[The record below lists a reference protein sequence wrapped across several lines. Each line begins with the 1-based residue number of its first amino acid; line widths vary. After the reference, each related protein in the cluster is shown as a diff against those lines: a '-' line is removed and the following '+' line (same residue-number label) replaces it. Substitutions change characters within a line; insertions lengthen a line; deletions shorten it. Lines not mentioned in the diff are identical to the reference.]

1 MIDFTNTYPRM
12 TVYLMGV
19 LMFLILLLFSC
30 LIPLLLKMWNRIS
43 KSRESRWKRVEKK
56 LEKKREKKLEKK
68 IDQEKR
74 LNDSIDSQRTL
85 TESCQNK
92 AKELEARQNRLSA
105 GVQDIEER
113 MNGILSVSQKIDV
126 MVEFFDMLDKDGFWE
141 PIKIEMENE
150 NKRNGKQL

>member
-12 TVYLMGV
+12 TVYLMGM
-19 LMFLILLLFSC
+19 LMFLILLLFSY

-56 LEKKREKKLEKK
+56 LEKKLEKK

-74 LNDSIDSQRTL
+74 LNDSLDSQRTL

>member
-1 MIDFTNTYPRM
+1 MIDFTNTYPRI

-56 LEKKREKKLEKK
+56 LEKKLEKK

-74 LNDSIDSQRTL
+74 LNDSLDSQRTL

-92 AKELEARQNRLSA
+92 AKELEAKQNRLSA
-105 GVQDIEER
+105 GVHDIEER

>member
-56 LEKKREKKLEKK
+56 LEKK

-74 LNDSIDSQRTL
+74 LNDSLDSQRTL
-85 TESCQNK
+85 TESFQNK

>member
-1 MIDFTNTYPRM
+1 MIDFTNTYPRI

-56 LEKKREKKLEKK
+56 LEKKLEKK

-74 LNDSIDSQRTL
+74 LNDSLDSQRTL

-92 AKELEARQNRLSA
+92 ANELEARQNRLSA

>member
-56 LEKKREKKLEKK
+56 LEKKL
-68 IDQEKR
+68 
-74 LNDSIDSQRTL
+74 
-85 TESCQNK
+85 
-92 AKELEARQNRLSA
+92 
-105 GVQDIEER
+105 
-113 MNGILSVSQKIDV
+113 
-126 MVEFFDMLDKDGFWE
+126 
-141 PIKIEMENE
+141 
-150 NKRNGKQL
+150 

>member
-1 MIDFTNTYPRM
+1 MSHTYAAENVEQDFKIP
-12 TVYLMGV
+12 GV
-19 LMFLILLLFSC
+19 
-30 LIPLLLKMWNRIS
+30 KVEEGGEETGEET
-43 KSRESRWKRVEKK
+43 REET
-56 LEKKREKKLEKK
+56 
-68 IDQEKR
+68 EKR
-74 LNDSIDSQRTL
+74 LHDSLDSQRTL

-105 GVQDIEER
+105 GVQDIEKR
-113 MNGILSVSQKIDV
+113 MNRILSVSQKIDV

>member
-56 LEKKREKKLEKK
+56 LEKKLEKK

-126 MVEFFDMLDKDGFWE
+126 MVEFFDKLDKDGFWE

>member
-1 MIDFTNTYPRM
+1 MIDFTNTYPRI

-56 LEKKREKKLEKK
+56 LEKKLEKK

-74 LNDSIDSQRTL
+74 LNDSLDSQRSL

>member
-56 LEKKREKKLEKK
+56 LEKKLEKK

-74 LNDSIDSQRTL
+74 LNDSLDSQRTL

-92 AKELEARQNRLSA
+92 AKELEARQTRLSA

>member
-1 MIDFTNTYPRM
+1 MIDFTNIYPRM

-43 KSRESRWKRVEKK
+43 KSRESRWKK
-56 LEKKREKKLEKK
+56 LEKKLEKK

-74 LNDSIDSQRTL
+74 LNDSLDSQRTL

>member
-56 LEKKREKKLEKK
+56 LEKKLEKK

-74 LNDSIDSQRTL
+74 LNDSLDSQRTL

-92 AKELEARQNRLSA
+92 AKELEARQARLSA

>member
-19 LMFLILLLFSC
+19 LMFLILLLFAC

-56 LEKKREKKLEKK
+56 LEKK

-74 LNDSIDSQRTL
+74 LNDSLDSQRTL

-105 GVQDIEER
+105 GVQDIEKR
-113 MNGILSVSQKIDV
+113 MNRILSVSQKIDV

>member
-30 LIPLLLKMWNRIS
+30 LIPLFLKMWNRIS

-56 LEKKREKKLEKK
+56 LEKKLEKK

-74 LNDSIDSQRTL
+74 LNDSLDSQRTL

>member
-1 MIDFTNTYPRM
+1 M
-12 TVYLMGV
+12 
-19 LMFLILLLFSC
+19 
-30 LIPLLLKMWNRIS
+30 
-43 KSRESRWKRVEKK
+43 
-56 LEKKREKKLEKK
+56 
-68 IDQEKR
+68 
-74 LNDSIDSQRTL
+74 
-85 TESCQNK
+85 
-92 AKELEARQNRLSA
+92 AA

>member
-56 LEKKREKKLEKK
+56 LEKKLEKK

-74 LNDSIDSQRTL
+74 LNDSLDSQRTL

-105 GVQDIEER
+105 GVQNIEKR
-113 MNGILSVSQKIDV
+113 MNRILSVSQKIDV

>member
-56 LEKKREKKLEKK
+56 LEKKLEKK

-74 LNDSIDSQRTL
+74 LNDSLDSQRTL

-92 AKELEARQNRLSA
+92 AKELEARLNRLSA

>member
-19 LMFLILLLFSC
+19 LMFLILLLFAC

-56 LEKKREKKLEKK
+56 LEKKLEKK

-74 LNDSIDSQRTL
+74 LNDSLDSQRTL
-85 TESCQNK
+85 TECCQNK

>member
-1 MIDFTNTYPRM
+1 MIDFTNTYPRI

-56 LEKKREKKLEKK
+56 LEKKLEKK

-74 LNDSIDSQRTL
+74 LNDSLDSQRTL

-92 AKELEARQNRLSA
+92 AKELEVRQNRLSA
-105 GVQDIEER
+105 GVQDIEKR
-113 MNGILSVSQKIDV
+113 MNRILSVSQKIDV

>member
-30 LIPLLLKMWNRIS
+30 LIPLLLKMRNRIS

-56 LEKKREKKLEKK
+56 LEKKLEKK

-74 LNDSIDSQRTL
+74 LNDSLDSQRTL

-105 GVQDIEER
+105 GVQDIEKR
-113 MNGILSVSQKIDV
+113 MNRILSVSQKIDV

>member
-56 LEKKREKKLEKK
+56 LEKKLEKK

-74 LNDSIDSQRTL
+74 LNDSLDSQRTL

-141 PIKIEMENE
+141 QIKIEMENE

>member
-56 LEKKREKKLEKK
+56 LEKK

-74 LNDSIDSQRTL
+74 LHDSLDSQRTL

-105 GVQDIEER
+105 GVQDIEKR
-113 MNGILSVSQKIDV
+113 MNRILSVSQKIDV

>member
-56 LEKKREKKLEKK
+56 LEKKLEKK
-68 IDQEKR
+68 IDLEKR
-74 LNDSIDSQRTL
+74 LNDSLDSQRTL

>member
-56 LEKKREKKLEKK
+56 LEKKLEKK

-74 LNDSIDSQRTL
+74 LNDSLDSQRTL

-105 GVQDIEER
+105 GVQDIEKR
-113 MNGILSVSQKIDV
+113 MNRILSVSQKIDV

-141 PIKIEMENE
+141 PRKIEMENE

>member
-56 LEKKREKKLEKK
+56 LEKKLEKK

-74 LNDSIDSQRTL
+74 LNDSLDNQRTL

-113 MNGILSVSQKIDV
+113 MNEILSVSQKIDV

>member
-1 MIDFTNTYPRM
+1 MIDFTNTYPRI

-56 LEKKREKKLEKK
+56 LEKKLEKK

-74 LNDSIDSQRTL
+74 LNDSLDSQRTL

>member
-1 MIDFTNTYPRM
+1 MIDFTNTYLRM

-56 LEKKREKKLEKK
+56 LEKKLEKK

-74 LNDSIDSQRTL
+74 LNDSLDSQRTL

>member
-56 LEKKREKKLEKK
+56 LEKNLEKK

-74 LNDSIDSQRTL
+74 LNDSLDSQRTL

>member
-56 LEKKREKKLEKK
+56 LEKKLEKK

-85 TESCQNK
+85 MESCQNK

>member
-56 LEKKREKKLEKK
+56 LEKKLEKK

-74 LNDSIDSQRTL
+74 LNDSLDSQRTL

-92 AKELEARQNRLSA
+92 AKELESRQNRLSA

-141 PIKIEMENE
+141 PIKIEIENE

>member
-19 LMFLILLLFSC
+19 LMFLILLLFAC

-56 LEKKREKKLEKK
+56 LEKKLEKK

-74 LNDSIDSQRTL
+74 LNDSLDSQRTL

-92 AKELEARQNRLSA
+92 AKELEARQNMLSA

>member
-19 LMFLILLLFSC
+19 LMFLILLLFAC

-56 LEKKREKKLEKK
+56 LEKKLEKK

-74 LNDSIDSQRTL
+74 LNDSLDSQRTL

>member
-19 LMFLILLLFSC
+19 LMSLILLLFSC

-56 LEKKREKKLEKK
+56 LEKKLEKK

-74 LNDSIDSQRTL
+74 LNDSLDSQRTL

>member
-56 LEKKREKKLEKK
+56 LEKKLEKK

-74 LNDSIDSQRTL
+74 LNDSLDSQRTL

-141 PIKIEMENE
+141 PIKNEMENE

>member
-56 LEKKREKKLEKK
+56 LDKKLEKKLEKK

-74 LNDSIDSQRTL
+74 LNDSLDSQRTL

-92 AKELEARQNRLSA
+92 EKELEARQNRLSA

>member
-19 LMFLILLLFSC
+19 LMFLILLLFAC

-56 LEKKREKKLEKK
+56 LEKKLEKK

-85 TESCQNK
+85 MESCQNK

>member
-56 LEKKREKKLEKK
+56 LEKKLEKK

-74 LNDSIDSQRTL
+74 LNDSLDSQRSL

>member
-19 LMFLILLLFSC
+19 LMFLILLLFAC
-30 LIPLLLKMWNRIS
+30 LISLLLKMWNRIL

-56 LEKKREKKLEKK
+56 LEKKLEKK

-74 LNDSIDSQRTL
+74 LNDSLDSQRTL

>member
-43 KSRESRWKRVEKK
+43 KSRESRWKK
-56 LEKKREKKLEKK
+56 LEKKLEKK

-74 LNDSIDSQRTL
+74 LNDSLDSQRTL

>member
-56 LEKKREKKLEKK
+56 LEQKLEKK

-74 LNDSIDSQRTL
+74 LNDSLDSQRTL

>member
-56 LEKKREKKLEKK
+56 LEKKLEKK

-74 LNDSIDSQRTL
+74 LNDSLDSQRTL

-126 MVEFFDMLDKDGFWE
+126 MVEFYDMLDKDGFWE